1 MKISIQ
7 TVVAAGALA
16 AACSIR
22 AEAPLAFRDRMLT
35 VHQPRLSAD
44 AAPAAADET
53 AVDGTWR
60 IEAKSD
66 APVVRHAAADLAD
79 FLAKSMEV
87 EVSVGNGAQAG
98 TIEVA
103 VDASLKPLQCRI
115 DAGGGRIRIAGAT
128 PREAYQGCC
137 RLEDEMGR
145 RGRPAVKNGSRTYT
159 RRFSPRMTCS
169 GYGPD
174 EFPDAY
180 LDQIAHAGMDAI
192 LVRSATGKVRE
203 GLQDLTARAG
213 LRGIDVYVR
222 TTTSDGAA
230 LVKEAPGVKGV
241 LVEGEGDPSGWA
253 ERMRQFAEEV
263 RLQKGDL
270 DVVFSTIGWAG
281 LPDDKRLSVVEAVPT
296 NVTLLVAWDAGGKP
310 FDREGAK
317 ASVACCSLSVVGP
330 GRVFDV
336 EADAASWRGVKVMT
350 APCTAGRTCDFGA
363 LVPSVPAPWRWSVRC
378 ETLRFRQARGLCA
391 ALADSLCGGF
401 VPGLASELAKEFLTD
416 ETDPHDIDGLVMALA
431 VRDFGADAAPAAV
444 AAWRRWSE
452 AMLWHSAEAAD
463 REGPLHLGPAYPLS
477 RDAKFA
483 EGAEQLDGEIKW
495 AEREVSLLEEG
506 CAALRGA
513 MSLVPGERSASAQ
526 RALGLG
532 EYMAA
537 CARTL
542 LNAKRYCRDAR
553 AFAAAA
559 PGSAEVADVVRRM
572 LATLR
577 DEDVNASRAIK
588 LAERDSSLGWCAKSG
603 YVADAAAIRKKLER
617 QVEETK
623 ALVEAAKKKGAV
635 TETTDGIL
643 YSAPGETVATMPVKG
658 AAASLLP
665 AGKKFRLV
673 WNDEFDGDRLDDSK
687 WSYRTNFWG
696 QRFHAFAAPED
707 GCVEVSGGTAKLK
720 VKKLPNGQFVSP
732 QLQTGELMWDIP
744 WDKDRKAFWPLPKRE
759 PAKFLH
765 RFGYYECRC
774 RLQRMPGWWSAFW
787 MQTETQGCCLDPRR
801 AGIEHDIMESF
812 EPGDLS
818 YHCFHMNGYG
828 GNYKGFYTPPRS
840 WGGGLSTKL
849 NVEEFH
855 TFGLL
860 WEPDGY
866 TVYVDGLRH
875 GPKVGMADGESVSH
889 TPEFILISTE
899 CKWYRQKRMTGE
911 GVPELEA
918 AAKANDSFEVDF
930 VRVFDIEDVK

>member
-1 MKISIQ
+1 MQIRIKA
-7 TVVAAGALA
+7 VVAVCTLA
-16 AACSIR
+16 ATCSVY
-22 AEAPLAFRDRMLT
+22 AEKPLAFRDRML
-35 VHQPRLSAD
+35 VLHQPRLSAE
-44 AAPAAADET
+44 AAPTADDET
-53 AVDGTWR
+53 AVDRTWR

-66 APVVRHAAADLAD
+66 DPVVRHAAADLAD
-79 FLAKSMEV
+79 FLAKSMGV
-87 EVSVGNGAQAG
+87 EAAGTQAG

-103 VDASLKPLQCRI
+103 VDTSLKPLQCMI
-115 DAGGGRIRIAGAT
+115 DVGDGRIRISGAT
-128 PREAYQGCC
+128 PHEAYQGCC

-180 LDQIAHAGMDAI
+180 LDQIVHAGMDAI
-192 LVRSATGKVRE
+192 LVRSATGKVRK
-203 GLQDLTARAG
+203 GIQDLTARAN
-213 LRGIDVYVR
+213 LRGIDVYAR
-222 TTTSDGAA
+222 TTTADGVA

-253 ERMRQFAEEV
+253 DRIRQFAEEA
-263 RLQKGDL
+263 RLQRGDL
-270 DVVFSTIGWAG
+270 DVVFSTIAWSG
-281 LPDDKRLSVVEAVPT
+281 LPDNRRLSVVEAIPT
-296 NVTLLVAWDAGGKP
+296 NVTLLVSWDV
-310 FDREGAK
+310 D
-317 ASVACCSLSVVGP
+317 CSLAATGP
-330 GRVFDV
+330 GSVFDV
-336 EADAASWRGVKVMT
+336 ENDAASWRGAKVM
-350 APCTAGRTCDFGA
+350 AASCTAGRTRDFGA
-363 LVPSVPAPWRWSVRC
+363 IPHGIPAPWRWSGRC
-378 ETLRFRQARGLCA
+378 EALRHRSARGLCA
-391 ALADSLCGGF
+391 LADSLDRGF
-401 VPGLASELAKEFLTD
+401 VPGLVPEIVKELLTD
-416 ETDPHDIDGLVMALA
+416 ESEPRDFDDFVMSLA
-431 VRDFGADAAPAAV
+431 VRDFGADAAPAAN
-444 AAWRRWSE
+444 AAFRRWSE
-452 AMLWHSAEAAD
+452 AMLSHSAGAGGH
-463 REGPLHLGPAYPLS
+463 EGPLRMGPAHPLS
-477 RDAKFA
+477 RDAKFTKITA
-483 EGAEQLDGEIKW
+483 KLNDEIKKAEQ
-495 AEREVSLLEEG
+495 EVALMEEG

-513 MSLVPGERSASAQ
+513 ISLVPHDRSAAA
-526 RALGLG
+526 RRTLGLG

-537 CARTL
+537 CVRTL
-542 LNAKRYCRDAR
+542 LNAKRYYRDAR
-553 AFAAAA
+553 ALEAAA
-559 PGSAEVADVVRRM
+559 PGSAEVVDAVRRM

-577 DEDVNASRAIK
+577 DEDENASRAIR
-588 LAERDSSLGWCAKSG
+588 LAEGDSALGWDDDAG
-603 YVADAAAIRKKLER
+603 YVADAAAIRKKLEL
-617 QVEETK
+617 QAEEAK
-623 ALVEAAKKKGAV
+623 ALVEAAKAKGAA
-635 TETTDGIL
+635 TETKDGVL
-643 YSAPGETVATMPVKG
+643 YAAPGETVAFKPVKG

-665 AGKKFRLV
+665 AGRKFRLV

-696 QRFHAFAAPED
+696 QRFRAFAAPED

-720 VKKLPNGQFVSP
+720 VKKLPNGQFISP

-744 WDKDRKAFWPLPKRE
+744 WDNDRKAFWPLPKRA

-787 MQTETQGCCLDPRR
+787 MQTETQGTCLDPAR

-812 EPGDLS
+812 EPGDVS

-828 GNYKGFYTPPRS
+828 KDYKGFNAPPLS
-840 WGGGLSTKL
+840 WGGGVHTKL
-849 NVEEFH
+849 DVEEFH

-875 GPKVGMADGESVSH
+875 GPKVGTAEGECVSQV
-889 TPEFILISTE
+889 PEFILISTE

-930 VRVFDIEDVK
+930 VRVFDIVK

>member
-1 MKISIQ
+1 MQIRIKA
-7 TVVAAGALA
+7 VVVAGALA
-16 AACSIR
+16 AVYFVH
-22 AEAPLAFRDRMLT
+22 AEEPLAFRDRMLT
-35 VHQPRLSAD
+35 LHQPRLSAD
-44 AAPAAADET
+44 AAPAAGDEM

-66 APVVRHAAADLAD
+66 DPVVRHAAEDLAD
-79 FLAKSMEV
+79 FFVKSMEV
-87 EVSVGNGAQAG
+87 AVAVGDGAQSG
-98 TIEVA
+98 TVEIA
-103 VDASLKPLQCRI
+103 VDTSLKPLQCRI
-115 DAGGGRIRIAGAT
+115 DAGDGRIRISGAT

-137 RLEDEMGR
+137 RLEDEMGL
-145 RGRPAVKNGSRTYT
+145 RGRPVVKNGSRTYT

-203 GLQDLTARAG
+203 GLEELASRAG

-222 TTTSDGAA
+222 TTVADGAA

-241 LVEGEGDPSGWA
+241 LVEGEGDTSGWA
-253 ERMRQFAEEV
+253 ERIRRFAEEA
-263 RLQKGDL
+263 RLNRSDL

-281 LPDDKRLSVVEAVPT
+281 LPDDKRLSMVEDIPT
-296 NVTLLVAWDAGGKP
+296 NVTLLVAWDVGDQP
-310 FDREGAK
+310 SDREGAK
-317 ASVACCSLSVVGP
+317 ASVAGRTLSVVGP

-336 EADAASWRGVKVMT
+336 EADAASWRGIRVMT
-350 APCTAGRTCDFGA
+350 APCTAGRTGDFGS
-363 LVPSVPAPWRWSVRC
+363 LVPFVPTPWRWSTRC
-378 ETLRFRQARGLCA
+378 ETLRYKRARGLC

-401 VPGLASELAKEFLTD
+401 VPGLVSELVKDQFTD
-416 ETDPHDIDGLVMALA
+416 EADPRDVDRLVMAHA

-452 AMLWHSAEAAD
+452 AMLWHSSEAAD
-463 REGPLHLGPAYPLS
+463 REGPLRMGPAYALS

-483 EGAEQLDGEIKW
+483 EGAEQLEGEIKW
-495 AEREVSLLEEG
+495 AEREVALMDEG
-506 CAALRGA
+506 CAAFRGA
-513 MSLVPGERSASAQ
+513 ITLVPHERRAVAH

-553 AFAAAA
+553 VFAAAA
-559 PGSAEVADVVRRM
+559 PGSSEVAAAVRRM

-577 DEDVNASRAIK
+577 DEDENASRAIR
-588 LAERDSSLGWCAKSG
+588 LAEGDSSLGWDVETG
-603 YVADAAAIRKKLER
+603 YVAGAAAIREKLKL
-617 QVEETK
+617 QAEEAK
-623 ALVEAAKKKGAV
+623 ALVEAAKAKGAA
-635 TETTDGIL
+635 TETTDGVL
-643 YSAPGETVATMPVKG
+643 YAAPGETVASQPVKG

-707 GCVEVSGGTAKLK
+707 GCVEVSGGTVKLK

-744 WDKDRKAFWPLPKRE
+744 WDNGRKAFWPLPKRS

-787 MQTETQGCCLDPRR
+787 MQTETQGTCLDPAR

-812 EPGDLS
+812 EPGDVS

-828 GNYKGFYTPPRS
+828 KDYKGFNAPPFS
-840 WGGGLSTKL
+840 WGGGVHTKL
-849 NVEEFH
+849 DVEEFH

-866 TVYVDGLRH
+866 TLFVDGLRH
-875 GPKVGMADGESVSH
+875 GPKVGTAEGESVSQV
-889 TPEFILISTE
+889 PEFILISTE

-918 AAKANDSFEVDF
+918 AARANDSFEVDF
-930 VRVFDIEDVK
+930 VRVFDIVK